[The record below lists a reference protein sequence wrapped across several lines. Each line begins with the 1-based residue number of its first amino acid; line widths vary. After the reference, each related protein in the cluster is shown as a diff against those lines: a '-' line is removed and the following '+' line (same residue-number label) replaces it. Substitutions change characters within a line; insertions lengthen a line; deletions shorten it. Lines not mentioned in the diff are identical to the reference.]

1 MSHLLPEL
9 EQDPFDPEE
18 FVERL
23 AWRTTGGHNDGDN
36 FDPNVLHEAFDQA
49 IRDLRILYESTK
61 KKCERLKM
69 ICREEEKRHW
79 DKISEL
85 EEKNKAAFATF
96 QELDEQIDFVATKVV
111 HLGDQ
116 LESVNTPRARAV
128 EAQKL
133 MKHFAEF
140 LSPGPLTSEILTD
153 QFKLYEGADVIQKLH
168 LISQELPVEKF
179 DKARKRIAQKYDE
192 IERALIEEFVRA
204 HRADDKAKMKE
215 IASIL
220 SHFKGYS
227 QCIDAF
233 IEQSQMGAFIGVN
246 IFVDIVPLCAKS
258 QVIIEEVFINPEQV
272 MAKFVL
278 NIFHGKLQEHI
289 QAQLN
294 NKTDPEIYL
303 KTLYD
308 FYSKTVKL
316 CGELSVFKLG
326 NDTTFLNKLTRHIF
340 SRCLDTYISKEMQ
353 CLKDK
358 CMAIQQRYYD
368 SKNHQKKHIPTGSIH
383 ELRRDIQAKIGT
395 RTNINIGPAVENY
408 GGETF
413 LSEEVAINLLQ
424 ESKLALQRCQM
435 LSRPSDLPGN
445 AVQIFNIL
453 LQNLCVEH
461 IDYALELGLQGI
473 PVTEPKSPPEIYFFD
488 VVRQCNA
495 ICHLLEKQ
503 FADTLVPLVVST
515 PKHGYCLQRKKA
527 LLEQMELKLHN
538 GLERSISA
546 IIGWVKFLLQSE
558 QRKTDF
564 KPETEDTVLAVA
576 TPACVKV
583 VKFINQNVEK
593 IRDSLDGKNVEAL
606 LTELGTRF
614 HRVIYEHLQQFQ
626 YSSVGAMVVICDV
639 NEYRKCAKEFRVP
652 LLNSLFDTLYALC
665 NLLVVVPDY
674 LKQVCTGDQLV
685 GLDRAVLLSFVQL
698 RADYK
703 TAKLVNQ
710 FK

>member
-1 MSHLLPEL
+1 MSQFLPEL

-23 AWRTTGGHNDGDN
+23 AWRTAGGRSDGDN
-36 FDPNVLHEAFDQA
+36 FDPNILHDAFDQA
-49 IRDLRILYESTK
+49 IRDLRILYDSTK
-61 KKCERLKM
+61 KKCERLEM
-69 ICREEEKRHW
+69 ICHEEERNHW
-79 DKISEL
+79 GKIAEL
-85 EEKNKAAFATF
+85 EERTKDAFSTF

-168 LISQELPVEKF
+168 LIAQELPAEKF
-179 DKARKRIAQKYDE
+179 DKARRRIAQKHDE

-204 HRADDKAKMKE
+204 HRADDKMKMRE
-215 IASIL
+215 IAGIL

-233 IEQSQMGAFIGVN
+233 IEQSQMGAFLGVN
-246 IFVDIVPLCAKS
+246 IFIDIVPLCGKS
-258 QVIIEEVFINPEQV
+258 QVIIEEVFTNPEQV

-289 QAQLN
+289 QARLN
-294 NKTDPEIYL
+294 DRSDPERYL

-308 FYSKTVKL
+308 LYSKTVKL
-316 CGELSVFKLG
+316 CGSLSAFKMG
-326 NDTTFLNKLTRHIF
+326 SDSTFLNKLTRHIF
-340 SRCLDTYISKEMQ
+340 SRHLYTYVDVETH

-358 CMAIQQRYYD
+358 CNAILHRYYE
-368 SKNHQKKHIPTGSIH
+368 SKNHQKKNIPTGSFLSIQ
-383 ELRRDIQAKIGT
+383 ELAVKIGT
-395 RTNINIGPAVENY
+395 KANINIGPALENY

-424 ESKLALQRCQM
+424 ESKLALQRCAM
-435 LSRPSDLPGN
+435 LSRQSDLPGS
-445 AVQIFNIL
+445 AVQIFYIL
-453 LQNLCVEH
+453 LQHLCVDH
-461 IDYALELGLQGI
+461 IDYAIELGLQGI
-473 PVTEPKSPPEIYFFD
+473 PSSEPKSPPEIYYFD
-488 VVRQCNA
+488 VVRQSNA
-495 ICHLLEKQ
+495 IYHLLEKQ

-515 PKHGYCLQRKKA
+515 PKHGHCLQKKKA
-527 LLEQMELKLHN
+527 LMEQMELKLHN
-538 GLERSISA
+538 GLERSTCA

-564 KPETEDTVLAVA
+564 KPEIEDTAVAMA

-593 IRDSLDGKNVEAL
+593 IRDSLDGKNVEAVL
-606 LTELGTRF
+606 MELGTRF
-614 HRVIYEHLQQFQ
+614 HRTIYEHLQQFQ

-639 NEYRKCAKEFRVP
+639 TEYKKCAKEFRVP
-652 LLNSLFDTLYALC
+652 LLNSLFDTLHALC
-665 NLLVVVPDY
+665 NLLIVVPDC
-674 LKQVCTGDQLV
+674 LKQVCTDQLAC
-685 GLDRAVLLSFVQL
+685 LDRAVLLSFVQL

>member
-1 MSHLLPEL
+1 
-9 EQDPFDPEE
+9 
-18 FVERL
+18 
-23 AWRTTGGHNDGDN
+23 
-36 FDPNVLHEAFDQA
+36 
-49 IRDLRILYESTK
+49 
-61 KKCERLKM
+61 
-69 ICREEEKRHW
+69 
-79 DKISEL
+79 
-85 EEKNKAAFATF
+85 
-96 QELDEQIDFVATKVV
+96 
-111 HLGDQ
+111 
-116 LESVNTPRARAV
+116 
-128 EAQKL
+128 
-133 MKHFAEF
+133 
-140 LSPGPLTSEILTD
+140 
-153 QFKLYEGADVIQKLH
+153 
-168 LISQELPVEKF
+168 
-179 DKARKRIAQKYDE
+179 
-192 IERALIEEFVRA
+192 
-204 HRADDKAKMKE
+204 
-215 IASIL
+215 
-220 SHFKGYS
+220 
-227 QCIDAF
+227 
-233 IEQSQMGAFIGVN
+233 
-246 IFVDIVPLCAKS
+246 
-258 QVIIEEVFINPEQV
+258 
-272 MAKFVL
+272 
-278 NIFHGKLQEHI
+278 
-289 QAQLN
+289 
-294 NKTDPEIYL
+294 
-303 KTLYD
+303 
-308 FYSKTVKL
+308 
-316 CGELSVFKLG
+316 
-326 NDTTFLNKLTRHIF
+326 
-340 SRCLDTYISKEMQ
+340 
-353 CLKDK
+353 
-358 CMAIQQRYYD
+358 
-368 SKNHQKKHIPTGSIH
+368 
-383 ELRRDIQAKIGT
+383 
-395 RTNINIGPAVENY
+395 
-408 GGETF
+408 
-413 LSEEVAINLLQ
+413 
-424 ESKLALQRCQM
+424 M